1 MLTVYRLGVHQ
12 QLPPSERARN
22 FCKTLWDC
30 QFYHIGGAGISG
42 ANFISFNWCLCLLN
56 FGKFKFKKWFAKD
69 FFDCYG
75 ITTSQ
80 NKEKWNTMLSG
91 LDPVKTDS
99 LKAICIKRFEGLIL
113 SGAFA
118 AGEKLP
124 PERELAKR
132 LGVSRPVV
140 HEALVDIAAKGLVT
154 ITPRKGA
161 MVNDFRRQ
169 GSVSLLISLLEYHDG
184 KLDSKLLDGL
194 LNMRLLVEIEN
205 ARLAARNRTE
215 DQLAE
220 FNNVLCQEAAADHAD
235 IEVIIQLDFEFHLIL
250 SIATDNLLYPL
261 LLNSFK
267 PVYTNFSGQFFKEST
282 VVDVVFDFHRKF
294 VAAIADQDE
303 QRAADVMHQML
314 SHGED
319 RLRKIISK

>member
-1 MLTVYRLGVHQ
+1 M
-12 QLPPSERARN
+12 
-22 FCKTLWDC
+22 
-30 QFYHIGGAGISG
+30 
-42 ANFISFNWCLCLLN
+42 
-56 FGKFKFKKWFAKD
+56 
-69 FFDCYG
+69 FD
-75 ITTSQ
+75 
-80 NKEKWNTMLSG
+80 G
-91 LDPVKTDS
+91 LHPVKTDS
-99 LKAICIKRFEGLIL
+99 LKEICIKRFEGLIL

-124 PERELAKR
+124 PERELARR

-184 KLDSKLLDGL
+184 RLDSKLLDGL

-205 ARLAARNRTE
+205 ARLAARNRSKT
-215 DQLAE
+215 QLEE
-220 FNNVLCQEAAADHAD
+220 FNNVLRRESSVDHTD
-235 IEVIIQLDFEFHLIL
+235 IEVITHLDFEFHLIL
-250 SIATDNLLYPL
+250 AIATDNLLYPL

-267 PVYTNFSGQFFKEST
+267 PVYTNLSGQFFKDPT
-282 VVDVVFDFHRKF
+282 VVGVVFDFHKKI
-294 VAAIADQDE
+294 VSAITDQNE
-303 QRAADVMHQML
+303 TLAADLMHQML

>member
-1 MLTVYRLGVHQ
+1 MLDGLG
-12 QLPPSERARN
+12 
-22 FCKTLWDC
+22 
-30 QFYHIGGAGISG
+30 
-42 ANFISFNWCLCLLN
+42 
-56 FGKFKFKKWFAKD
+56 
-69 FFDCYG
+69 
-75 ITTSQ
+75 
-80 NKEKWNTMLSG
+80 
-91 LDPVKTDS
+91 PVKTDS
-99 LKAICIKRFEGLIL
+99 LKEICIKRFEGLIL

-184 KLDSKLLDGL
+184 KLDAKLLDGL
-194 LNMRLLVEIEN
+194 LTMRLLVEIEN
-205 ARLAARNRTE
+205 VRLAARHRT
-215 DQLAE
+215 DAQLE
-220 FNNVLCQEAAADHAD
+220 ELNNVLLQETTADHTD
-235 IEVIIQLDFEFHLIL
+235 IEIITQLDFEFHLIL
-250 SIATDNLLYPL
+250 AIATDNLLYPL

-267 PVYTNFSGQFFKEST
+267 PVYTNLSGQFFKDST
-282 VVDVVFDFHRKF
+282 VVGVVFDFHKKL
-294 VAAIADQDE
+294 VAAISDRAE
-303 QRAADVMHQML
+303 QLAADLMHQML

>member
-1 MLTVYRLGVHQ
+1 ML
-12 QLPPSERARN
+12 
-22 FCKTLWDC
+22 D
-30 QFYHIGGAGISG
+30 
-42 ANFISFNWCLCLLN
+42 
-56 FGKFKFKKWFAKD
+56 
-69 FFDCYG
+69 
-75 ITTSQ
+75 
-80 NKEKWNTMLSG
+80 G

-99 LKAICIKRFEGLIL
+99 LKEICIKRFEGLIL

-169 GSVSLLISLLEYHDG
+169 GSVALLVSLLEYHDG
-184 KLDSKLLDGL
+184 KLDAKLLDGL
-194 LNMRLLVEIEN
+194 LTMRLLVEIEN
-205 ARLAARNRTE
+205 VRLAVRHRT
-215 DQLAE
+215 DVQLQE
-220 FNNVLCQEAAADHAD
+220 FDDLLHQEAVVDRAD
-235 IEVIIQLDFEFHLIL
+235 IEKITHLDFEFHLIL
-250 SIATDNLLYPL
+250 AIATDNLLYPL

-267 PVYTNFSGQFFKEST
+267 PVYTNLSGQFFKDSA
-282 VVDVVFDFHRKF
+282 VVDVVFDFHKQI

-303 QRAADVMHQML
+303 TLAADLMHQML
-314 SHGED
+314 SHGEE
-319 RLRKIISK
+319 RLREMVAK

>member
-1 MLTVYRLGVHQ
+1 M
-12 QLPPSERARN
+12 
-22 FCKTLWDC
+22 
-30 QFYHIGGAGISG
+30 FY
-42 ANFISFNWCLCLLN
+42 
-56 FGKFKFKKWFAKD
+56 
-69 FFDCYG
+69 
-75 ITTSQ
+75 
-80 NKEKWNTMLSG
+80 G
-91 LDPVKTDS
+91 LYPVKTDS
-99 LKAICIKRFEGLIL
+99 LKEICIKRFEGLIL

-161 MVNDFRRQ
+161 MANDFRRQ

-184 KLDSKLLDGL
+184 KLDASLLDGL

-205 ARLAARNRTE
+205 ARLATRNRTE
-215 DQLAE
+215 NQLEE
-220 FNNVLCQEAAADHAD
+220 FNKILLQETTADHAD
-235 IEVIIQLDFEFHLIL
+235 IEIITQLDFEFHLIL
-250 SIATDNLLYPL
+250 AIATDNLLYPL

-267 PVYTNFSGQFFKEST
+267 PVYTNLSGQFFKDST
-282 VVDVVFDFHRKF
+282 VVGVVFDFHKKI
-294 VAAIADQDE
+294 VSAVSAQDE
-303 QRAADVMHQML
+303 QHAADLMHQML